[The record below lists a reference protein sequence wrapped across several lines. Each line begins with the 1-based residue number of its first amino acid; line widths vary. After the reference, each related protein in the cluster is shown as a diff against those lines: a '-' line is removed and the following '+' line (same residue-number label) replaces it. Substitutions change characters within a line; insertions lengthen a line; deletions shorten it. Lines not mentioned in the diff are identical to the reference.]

1 MWLLNRYALLSA
13 EAENQI
19 NDLDLEGKNQINI
32 DTYMNVSLDSV
43 DSNKRIDSRK

>member
-1 MWLLNRYALLSA
+1 MRLLNRYALLSA

-32 DTYMNVSLDSV
+32 DTYMNVS
-43 DSNKRIDSRK
+43 RFSRFK

>member
-1 MWLLNRYALLSA
+1 MWLLNRYALLST